1 MTTPRVES
9 RAWWTL
15 AAVCVPLFAVCV
27 NTTSIN
33 TALPAIA
40 QDFHSTQAS
49 LQWVVNAYVLAAAAF
64 VVTCG
69 DLGDIYGRRRVFAVG
84 IGVYALASLVIAL
97 STGPAMLISGRA
109 LQGLGSAVIVPVSL
123 SILGVS
129 FPPERRTGAIGIW
142 AAVVGLGFALG
153 PLIGGFL
160 TDALSW
166 QWVFWLNLPVSAA
179 AVVFVYAR
187 VQESRDQAGQLSIDV
202 PGVVLL
208 GLGSF
213 ALVLA
218 LNEGRGSGWTSPL
231 VLDLFGAAAVLLVA
245 FRLIEPRRPSPLV
258 TFAFFH
264 RPAFLAANVGTFIV
278 TFVLFAVFYVYNLY
292 LQNDLLFDYSAVK
305 SGAALLPLSLAL
317 FAVSLVVGRLVQRF
331 GARGPVTVG
340 FLATAVGLFLVSQ
353 VGVDST
359 YADLWPGFLIAGL
372 GMGLVNGPTSAAA
385 VSAVPEDRAGEACG
399 VVNMAR
405 YLGGAFGVAVTAVV
419 YSGVGISKL
428 NDHLGADRVTA
439 TQERQLDQLLSG
451 DSAGLNH
458 ALAGFDPAQAA
469 DFKQATKLSVVDA
482 FVAANRV
489 MLLAALIGALS
500 AAVLLRV
507 RHPSHR
513 QAWHK
518 ASAPAAA
525 VHAAHPLA
533 GAGATSQRASP

>member
-1 MTTPRVES
+1 MAASRSES
-9 RAWWTL
+9 RPWWTL

-40 QDFHSTQAS
+40 QDFHSTQAG

-69 DLGDIYGRRRVFAVG
+69 DLGDIYGRRRVFVYG
-84 IGVYALASLVIAL
+84 IVVYALASLVIAA
-97 STGPAMLISGRA
+97 STGPAMLIAGRA

-123 SILGVS
+123 SIIGVS
-129 FPPERRTGAIGIW
+129 FAPERRAGAIGIW
-142 AAVVGLGFALG
+142 AAIVGLGFALG

-179 AVVFVYAR
+179 AIVFVFAR
-187 VQESRDQAGQLSIDV
+187 VAESRDEARKLSIDV

-208 GLGSF
+208 GLGAF

-218 LNEGRGSGWTSPL
+218 LNEGRGSGWTSPF
-231 VLDLFGAAAVLLVA
+231 VLGLFGAAAVLLVT

-258 TFAFFH
+258 TFAFFG
-264 RPAFLAANVGTFIV
+264 RPAFLAANLGTFVV

-305 SGAALLPLSLAL
+305 SGAALLPLSMAL
-317 FAVSLVVGRLVQRF
+317 FAVSLVVGRLVLRF
-331 GARGPVTVG
+331 GVRGPVTVG
-340 FLATAVGLFLVSQ
+340 FLAMALGLYLVSMVD
-353 VGVDST
+353 VGST
-359 YADLWPGFLIAGL
+359 YADLWPGFLIAGV
-372 GMGLVNGPTSAAA
+372 GTGLVNGPTSAAA
-385 VSAVPEDRAGEACG
+385 VSAVPEDRAGEASG

-419 YSGVGISKL
+419 YGGVGVSKL

-439 TQERQLDQLLSG
+439 AQERQLDQLLSG
-451 DSAGLNH
+451 DPTGLNH
-458 ALAGFDPAQAA
+458 ALAGFSPAQAA
-469 DFKQATKLSVVDA
+469 DFKAAAKLSVVDA
-482 FVAANRV
+482 FAAANRV
-489 MLLAALIGALS
+489 MIVAALIGAVS

-507 RHPSHR
+507 RHPAHHQLWHR
-513 QAWHK
+513 
-518 ASAPAAA
+518 AAA
-525 VHAAHPLA
+525 PSTIHTVAPEPEPA
-533 GAGATSQRASP
+533 GVRSP

>member
-1 MTTPRVES
+1 
-9 RAWWTL
+9 
-15 AAVCVPLFAVCV
+15 
-27 NTTSIN
+27 
-33 TALPAIA
+33 
-40 QDFHSTQAS
+40 
-49 LQWVVNAYVLAAAAF
+49 VLAAAAF

-69 DLGDIYGRRRVFAVG
+69 DLGDIYGRRKVFVGG

-97 STGPAMLISGRA
+97 STGPAMLIGGRA

-123 SILGVS
+123 SIIGVS
-129 FPPERRTGAIGIW
+129 FPSERRTGAIGIW
-142 AAVVGLGFALG
+142 AAIVGLGFALG

-187 VQESRDQAGQLSIDV
+187 VTESRDEARKLSVDV

-218 LNEGRGSGWTSPL
+218 LNEGRGSGWASPL
-231 VLDLFGAAAVLLVA
+231 VLGLFGAAALLLVA

-258 TFAFFH
+258 TFEFFR
-264 RPAFLAANVGTFIV
+264 RPAFLAANLGTFMV
-278 TFVLFAVFYVYNLY
+278 TFVLFAIFYVYNLY

-317 FAVSLVVGRLVQRF
+317 FAVSLFVGRLVQRF

-340 FLATAVGLFLVSQ
+340 FLATAAGLWLVSQ

-359 YADLWPGFLIAGL
+359 FADLWPGFLIAGL

-385 VSAVPEDRAGEACG
+385 VSAVPEDRAGEASG

-419 YSGVGISKL
+419 YAGVGVSRL

-439 TQERQLDQLLSG
+439 AQERQLDGLLSG
-451 DSAGLNH
+451 DPTGYNH
-458 ALAGFDPAQAA
+458 SLAGFSPAQAA
-469 DFKQATKLSVVDA
+469 DFRQAAKVSVVDA
-482 FVAANRV
+482 FVAVNRV
-489 MLLAALIGALS
+489 LLVAALIGAVS
-500 AAVLLRV
+500 AAVLLRI
-507 RHPSHR
+507 RHPSHHHR
-513 QAWHK
+513 WHRV
-518 ASAPAAA
+518 SAPAAG
-525 VHAAHPLA
+525 VHTVHP
-533 GAGATSQRASP
+533 RA

>member
-1 MTTPRVES
+1 MATPRVES

-97 STGPAMLISGRA
+97 STGPAMLIGGRA

-179 AVVFVYAR
+179 ALVFVYAR
-187 VQESRDQAGQLSIDV
+187 VQESRDEGGQLSIDV

-218 LNEGRGSGWTSPL
+218 LNEG
-231 VLDLFGAAAVLLVA
+231 
-245 FRLIEPRRPSPLV
+245 
-258 TFAFFH
+258 
-264 RPAFLAANVGTFIV
+264 
-278 TFVLFAVFYVYNLY
+278 
-292 LQNDLLFDYSAVK
+292 
-305 SGAALLPLSLAL
+305 
-317 FAVSLVVGRLVQRF
+317 
-331 GARGPVTVG
+331 
-340 FLATAVGLFLVSQ
+340 
-353 VGVDST
+353 
-359 YADLWPGFLIAGL
+359 
-372 GMGLVNGPTSAAA
+372 
-385 VSAVPEDRAGEACG
+385 
-399 VVNMAR
+399 
-405 YLGGAFGVAVTAVV
+405 
-419 YSGVGISKL
+419 
-428 NDHLGADRVTA
+428 
-439 TQERQLDQLLSG
+439 
-451 DSAGLNH
+451 
-458 ALAGFDPAQAA
+458 
-469 DFKQATKLSVVDA
+469 QATKLSVVDA

-489 MLLAALIGALS
+489 MLLATLIGSLS

-513 QAWHK
+513 HAWHR
-518 ASAPAAA
+518 ASAPGAA
-525 VHAAHPLA
+525 VHAVHPLA

>member
-1 MTTPRVES
+1 MAASRTES
-9 RAWWTL
+9 RPWWTL

-27 NTTSIN
+27 NTTAIN

-69 DLGDIYGRRRVFAVG
+69 DLGDIYGRRRVFVYGIVLYAV
-84 IGVYALASLVIAL
+84 ASLVIAL
-97 STGPAMLISGRA
+97 STGPPMLIAGRA

-123 SILGVS
+123 SIIGVS
-129 FPPERRTGAIGIW
+129 FAPERRTGAIGIW
-142 AAVVGLGFALG
+142 AAIVGLGFALG

-166 QWVFWLNLPVSAA
+166 QWVFWLNLPLSAA
-179 AVVFVYAR
+179 AIVFVFAR
-187 VQESRDQAGQLSIDV
+187 VRESRDEDRKLSVDV

-208 GLGSF
+208 GLGAF

-231 VLDLFGAAAVLLVA
+231 VLGLFGAAAVLLVA
-245 FRLIEPRRPSPLV
+245 FRLIEPRRLSPLV
-258 TFAFFH
+258 TFAFFR
-264 RPAFLAANVGTFIV
+264 RPAFLAANVGTFMV

-292 LQNDLLFDYSAVK
+292 LQDDLLFDYSAVK

-317 FAVSLVVGRLVQRF
+317 FGVSLVVGRLVQRF

-340 FLATAVGLFLVSQ
+340 FLGTALGLYLVSQ
-353 VGVDST
+353 VDVGST

-385 VSAVPEDRAGEACG
+385 VSAVPEDRAGEASG

-419 YSGVGISKL
+419 YGGVGIAKL
-428 NDHLGADRVTA
+428 NDHLGADRVTSA
-439 TQERQLDQLLSG
+439 QERQLDQLLSG
-451 DSAGLNH
+451 DPAGLNH
-458 ALAGFDPAQAA
+458 ALAGFSPAQAA
-469 DFKQATKLSVVDA
+469 DFKAAAKLAVVDA
-482 FVAANRV
+482 FGAANRV
-489 MLLAALIGALS
+489 MIVAAMIGAVS

-507 RHPSHR
+507 RHPRHHHR
-513 QAWHK
+513 WHR
-518 ASAPAAA
+518 ASAPSIIHA
-525 VHAAHPLA
+525 VAPEPEVG
-533 GAGATSQRASP
+533 GAASP

>member
-1 MTTPRVES
+1 
-9 RAWWTL
+9 
-15 AAVCVPLFAVCV
+15 VCVPLFAVCV

-69 DLGDIYGRRRVFAVG
+69 DLGDIYGRRRVFVCG

-97 STGPAMLISGRA
+97 SAGPPMLIAGRA

-123 SILGVS
+123 SIIGVS
-129 FPPERRTGAIGIW
+129 FAPERRTGAIGIW
-142 AAVVGLGFALG
+142 AAIVGLGFALG

-179 AVVFVYAR
+179 AIVFVYAR
-187 VQESRDQAGQLSIDV
+187 VSESRDEERKLSVDV
-202 PGVVLL
+202 PGVALL
-208 GLGSF
+208 GLGAF

-231 VLDLFGAAAVLLVA
+231 VLGLFGAAAVLLVT

-258 TFAFFH
+258 TFAFFR
-264 RPAFLAANVGTFIV
+264 RPAFLAANVGTFMV

-317 FAVSLVVGRLVQRF
+317 FGVSLVVGRLVQRF

-340 FLATAVGLFLVSQ
+340 FLGTALGLYLVSQ
-353 VGVDST
+353 VDVGST

-385 VSAVPEDRAGEACG
+385 VSAVPEDRAGEASG

-419 YSGVGISKL
+419 YGGVGVSKL
-428 NDHLGADRVTA
+428 NDHLGADGA
-439 TQERQLDQLLSG
+439 TSAQERQLDQLLSG
-451 DSAGLNH
+451 DPTGLNH
-458 ALAGFDPAQAA
+458 ALAGFSPAQAA
-469 DFKQATKLSVVDA
+469 DFKAAAKLSVVDA
-482 FVAANRV
+482 FGAANRV
-489 MLLAALIGALS
+489 MIVAALVGAIS

-507 RHPSHR
+507 RHPRHHHVWHR
-513 QAWHK
+513 
-518 ASAPAAA
+518 ASAPATIHTVAPEPEA
-525 VHAAHPLA
+525 A
-533 GAGATSQRASP
+533 GAGSR

>member
-1 MTTPRVES
+1 
-9 RAWWTL
+9 
-15 AAVCVPLFAVCV
+15 V

-40 QDFHSTQAS
+40 QDFHSTQAG

-69 DLGDIYGRRRVFAVG
+69 DLGDIYGRRRVFVYG
-84 IGVYALASLVIAL
+84 IVVYALASLVIAA
-97 STGPAMLISGRA
+97 STGPAMLIAGRA

-123 SILGVS
+123 SIIGVS
-129 FPPERRTGAIGIW
+129 FAPERRAGAIGIW
-142 AAVVGLGFALG
+142 AAIVGLGFALG

-179 AVVFVYAR
+179 AIVFVFAR
-187 VQESRDQAGQLSIDV
+187 VAESRDEARKLSIDV

-208 GLGSF
+208 GLGAF

-218 LNEGRGSGWTSPL
+218 LNEGRGSGWTSPF
-231 VLDLFGAAAVLLVA
+231 VLGLFGAAAVLLVT

-258 TFAFFH
+258 TFAFFG
-264 RPAFLAANVGTFIV
+264 RPAFLAANLGTFVV

-305 SGAALLPLSLAL
+305 SGAALLPLSMAL
-317 FAVSLVVGRLVQRF
+317 FAVSLVVGRLVLRF
-331 GARGPVTVG
+331 GVRGPVTVG
-340 FLATAVGLFLVSQ
+340 FLAMALGLYLVSMVD
-353 VGVDST
+353 VGST
-359 YADLWPGFLIAGL
+359 YADLWPGFLIAGV
-372 GMGLVNGPTSAAA
+372 GTGLVNGPTSAAA
-385 VSAVPEDRAGEACG
+385 VSAVPEDRAGEASG

-419 YSGVGISKL
+419 YGGVGVSKL

-439 TQERQLDQLLSG
+439 AQERQLDQLLSG
-451 DSAGLNH
+451 DPTGLNH
-458 ALAGFDPAQAA
+458 ALAGFSPAQAA
-469 DFKQATKLSVVDA
+469 DFKAAAKLSVVDA
-482 FVAANRV
+482 FAAANRV
-489 MLLAALIGALS
+489 MIVAALIGAVS

-507 RHPSHR
+507 RHPAHHQLWHR
-513 QAWHK
+513 
-518 ASAPAAA
+518 AAA
-525 VHAAHPLA
+525 PSTIHTIAPEPEPA
-533 GAGATSQRASP
+533 GVRSP

>member
-1 MTTPRVES
+1 MAASRTES
-9 RAWWTL
+9 RPWWTL

-27 NTTSIN
+27 NTTAIN

-69 DLGDIYGRRRVFAVG
+69 DLGDIYGRRRVFVYG

-97 STGPAMLISGRA
+97 STSPSMLIAGRA

-123 SILGVS
+123 SIIGVS
-129 FPPERRTGAIGIW
+129 FAPERRTGAIGIW
-142 AAVVGLGFALG
+142 AAIVGLGFALG

-179 AVVFVYAR
+179 AIVFVFAR
-187 VQESRDQAGQLSIDV
+187 VPESRDEDRKLSVDV

-208 GLGSF
+208 GLGAF

-231 VLDLFGAAAVLLVA
+231 VVGLFGAAAVLLVT

-258 TFAFFH
+258 TFAFFR
-264 RPAFLAANVGTFIV
+264 RPAFVAANIGTFMV

-292 LQNDLLFDYSAVK
+292 LQNDLLFDYSAVA

-317 FAVSLVVGRLVQRF
+317 FGVSLVVGHVVARF
-331 GARGPVTVG
+331 GVRGPVTVG
-340 FLATAVGLFLVSQ
+340 FLGTALGLYLVAQVDVG
-353 VGVDST
+353 ST

-385 VSAVPEDRAGEACG
+385 VSAVPEDRAGEASG

-419 YSGVGISKL
+419 YGGVGISRL
-428 NDHLGADRVTA
+428 NDHLGADRVTSA
-439 TQERQLDQLLSG
+439 QERQLDQLLSG
-451 DSAGLNH
+451 DPTGLDH
-458 ALAGFDPAQAA
+458 ALAGFSPAQAG
-469 DFKQATKLSVVDA
+469 DFKAAAKLSVVDA
-482 FVAANRV
+482 FAATNRV
-489 MLLAALIGALS
+489 LIVAALIGAVS

-507 RHPSHR
+507 RHPRHHHLWHR
-513 QAWHK
+513 
-518 ASAPAAA
+518 ASAPSTIHSVAPEPE
-525 VHAAHPLA
+525 V
-533 GAGATSQRASP
+533 GGVASGR

>member
-1 MTTPRVES
+1 MAASRTES
-9 RAWWTL
+9 RPWWTL

-27 NTTSIN
+27 NTTAIN

-64 VVTCG
+64 VVTGG
-69 DLGDIYGRRRVFAVG
+69 DLGDIYGRRKVFVYG
-84 IGVYALASLVIAL
+84 IGVYALASVVIAL
-97 STGPAMLISGRA
+97 STGAPMLIAGRA

-123 SILGVS
+123 SIIGVS
-129 FPPERRTGAIGIW
+129 FAPERRTGAIGIW
-142 AAVVGLGFALG
+142 AAIVGLGFALG

-166 QWVFWLNLPVSAA
+166 QWVFWLNLPLSAA
-179 AVVFVYAR
+179 AIGFVFAR
-187 VQESRDQAGQLSIDV
+187 VAESRDEDRKLSVDV

-208 GLGSF
+208 GLGAF

-231 VLDLFGAAAVLLVA
+231 VLGLFGAAAVLLVT

-258 TFAFFH
+258 TFAFFR
-264 RPAFLAANVGTFIV
+264 RPAFLAANVGTFMV

-305 SGAALLPLSLAL
+305 SGAALLPLSLSL
-317 FAVSLVVGRLVQRF
+317 FGVSLVVGRLVQRF

-340 FLATAVGLFLVSQ
+340 FLGTALGLYLVSQ
-353 VGVDST
+353 VDVGST

-385 VSAVPEDRAGEACG
+385 VSAVPEDRAGEASG

-419 YSGVGISKL
+419 YGGVGISKL
-428 NDHLGADRVTA
+428 NDHLGADRVTS
-439 TQERQLDQLLSG
+439 TQERQLDELLSG
-451 DSAGLNH
+451 DPTGLNH
-458 ALAGFDPAQAA
+458 ALAGFSPAQAA
-469 DFKQATKLSVVDA
+469 DFKAAAKLSVVDA
-482 FVAANRV
+482 FSAANRV
-489 MLLAALIGALS
+489 MIVAALIGAVS

-507 RHPSHR
+507 RHPRHHHR
-513 QAWHK
+513 WHR
-518 ASAPAAA
+518 ASAPSTIHA
-525 VHAAHPLA
+525 VAPEPEVG
-533 GAGATSQRASP
+533 GAASP

>member
-1 MTTPRVES
+1 MAASRTES
-9 RAWWTL
+9 RPRWTL

-27 NTTSIN
+27 NTTAIN

-69 DLGDIYGRRRVFAVG
+69 DLGDIYGRRRVFVYG
-84 IGVYALASLVIAL
+84 IGVYALASVVIAL
-97 STGPAMLISGRA
+97 STGPPMLIAGRA

-123 SILGVS
+123 SIIGVS
-129 FPPERRTGAIGIW
+129 FAPERRTGAIGVW
-142 AAVVGLGFALG
+142 AAIVGLGFALG

-166 QWVFWLNLPVSAA
+166 QWVFWLNLPLSAA
-179 AVVFVYAR
+179 AIVFVFAR
-187 VQESRDQAGQLSIDV
+187 VPESRDEDGKLSVDV
-202 PGVVLL
+202 PGVALL
-208 GLGSF
+208 GLGAF

-231 VLDLFGAAAVLLVA
+231 VLGLFGAAAVLLVT

-258 TFAFFH
+258 TFAFFR
-264 RPAFLAANVGTFIV
+264 RPAFLAANVGTFMV

-317 FAVSLVVGRLVQRF
+317 FGVSLVVGRLVARF

-340 FLATAVGLFLVSQ
+340 FLGTALGLYLVAQVDVG
-353 VGVDST
+353 ST

-385 VSAVPEDRAGEACG
+385 VSAVPEDRAGEASG

-419 YSGVGISKL
+419 YGGVGVSKL
-428 NDHLGADRVTA
+428 NDHLGADRVTSA
-439 TQERQLDQLLSG
+439 QERQLDQLLSG
-451 DSAGLNH
+451 DPTGLND
-458 ALAGFDPAQAA
+458 ALAGFSPAQAG
-469 DFKQATKLSVVDA
+469 DFKAAAKLSVVDA
-482 FVAANRV
+482 FGAANRV
-489 MLLAALIGALS
+489 MIVAALLGAVS

-507 RHPSHR
+507 RHPRHHHLWHR
-513 QAWHK
+513 
-518 ASAPAAA
+518 ASAPSTIHAVAPEPEVGAA
-525 VHAAHPLA
+525 
-533 GAGATSQRASP
+533 SS

>member
-1 MTTPRVES
+1 MAASRIES
-9 RAWWTL
+9 RPWWTL

-27 NTTSIN
+27 NTTAIN

-49 LQWVVNAYVLAAAAF
+49 LQWVVNAYVLAAAAL

-69 DLGDIYGRRRVFAVG
+69 DLGDIYGRRRVFVYG
-84 IGVYALASLVIAL
+84 IGLYAVASVVIAL
-97 STGPAMLISGRA
+97 STGPPMLIAGRA

-123 SILGVS
+123 SIIGVS
-129 FPPERRTGAIGIW
+129 FAPERRTGAIGIW
-142 AAVVGLGFALG
+142 AAIVGLGFALG

-166 QWVFWLNLPVSAA
+166 QWVFWLNLPLSAA
-179 AVVFVYAR
+179 AIVFVFAR
-187 VQESRDQAGQLSIDV
+187 VAESRDEDRKLSVDV

-231 VLDLFGAAAVLLVA
+231 VLGLFGAAAVLLLT

-258 TFAFFH
+258 TFAFFR
-264 RPAFLAANVGTFIV
+264 RPAFLAANVGTFVV
-278 TFVLFAVFYVYNLY
+278 TFVLFGVFYVYNLY

-317 FAVSLVVGRLVQRF
+317 FGVSLVVGRLVQRF

-340 FLATAVGLFLVSQ
+340 FLGTALGLYLVSQ
-353 VGVDST
+353 VDVGST

-385 VSAVPEDRAGEACG
+385 VSAVPEDRAGEASG

-419 YSGVGISKL
+419 YGGVGTSKL
-428 NDHLGADRVTA
+428 NEHVGADRVTSA
-439 TQERQLDQLLSG
+439 QERQLDQLLSG
-451 DSAGLNH
+451 DPTGLNH
-458 ALAGFDPAQAA
+458 ALAGFSPAQAA
-469 DFKQATKLSVVDA
+469 DFKAAAKLAVVDA
-482 FVAANRV
+482 FGAVNRV
-489 MLLAALIGALS
+489 MIVAALIGAVS

-507 RHPSHR
+507 RHPRHHHIWHR
-513 QAWHK
+513 
-518 ASAPAAA
+518 ASAPSTIHA
-525 VHAAHPLA
+525 VAPEAEVG
-533 GAGATSQRASP
+533 GAGSGR

>member
-1 MTTPRVES
+1 MDAS
-9 RAWWTL
+9 RTGSRPWWTL

-49 LQWVVNAYVLAAAAF
+49 LQWVVNAYVLAGAAF
-64 VVTCG
+64 VVTG
-69 DLGDIYGRRRVFAVG
+69 GNLGDIYGRRKVFVCG

-97 STGPAMLISGRA
+97 STGPPMLIAGRA

-123 SILGVS
+123 SIIGVS
-129 FPPERRTGAIGIW
+129 FAPERRTGAIGIW
-142 AAVVGLGFALG
+142 AAIVGLGFALG

-179 AVVFVYAR
+179 AIAFVFAR
-187 VQESRDQAGQLSIDV
+187 VPESRDEQRRLSVDV
-202 PGVVLL
+202 PGVALL
-208 GLGSF
+208 GLGAF

-218 LNEGRGSGWTSPL
+218 LNEGRGSGWTSPF
-231 VLDLFGAAAVLLVA
+231 VLGMFGAAAVLLVA
-245 FRLIEPRRPSPLV
+245 FRLIEPTRPSPLV
-258 TFAFFH
+258 TFAFFR
-264 RPAFLAANVGTFIV
+264 RPAFLAANLGTFMV

-317 FAVSLVVGRLVQRF
+317 FGVSLVVGRLVQRF
-331 GARGPVTVG
+331 GVRGPVTVG
-340 FLATAVGLFLVSQ
+340 FLGTALGLYLVSQ
-353 VGVDST
+353 VDVGST

-372 GMGLVNGPTSAAA
+372 AMGLVNGPTSAAA
-385 VSAVPEDRAGEACG
+385 VSAVPEDRAGEASG

-419 YSGVGISKL
+419 YGGVGTSKL

-439 TQERQLDQLLSG
+439 AQERQLDQLLSG
-451 DSAGLNH
+451 DPTGVDH
-458 ALAGFDPAQAA
+458 AVAGFSPSQAA
-469 DFKQATKLSVVDA
+469 DFKAAAKLSVVDA
-482 FVAANRV
+482 FSAANRV
-489 MLLAALIGALS
+489 MVVAALIGAAS
-500 AAVLLRV
+500 AAVLLRA
-507 RHPSHR
+507 RHPRHHHR
-513 QAWHK
+513 WHR
-518 ASAPAAA
+518 ASAPATIHTTAPEAEPAA
-525 VHAAHPLA
+525 
-533 GAGATSQRASP
+533 TASP

>member
-1 MTTPRVES
+1 MAASRTES
-9 RAWWTL
+9 RPWWTL

-27 NTTSIN
+27 NTTAIN

-69 DLGDIYGRRRVFAVG
+69 DLGDIYGRRRVFVYG
-84 IGVYALASLVIAL
+84 IGVYAVASVVIAL
-97 STGPAMLISGRA
+97 STGPLMLIAGRA

-123 SILGVS
+123 SIIGVS
-129 FPPERRTGAIGIW
+129 FAPERRTGAIGIW
-142 AAVVGLGFALG
+142 AAIVGLGFALG

-160 TDALSW
+160 TDALTW
-166 QWVFWLNLPVSAA
+166 QWVFWLNLPLSAA
-179 AVVFVYAR
+179 AIAFVFAR
-187 VQESRDQAGQLSIDV
+187 VPESRDEDRKLSVDV

-208 GLGSF
+208 GLGAF

-231 VLDLFGAAAVLLVA
+231 VLGLFGAAGVLLVT

-258 TFAFFH
+258 TFAFFR
-264 RPAFLAANVGTFIV
+264 RPAFLAANVGTFMV
-278 TFVLFAVFYVYNLY
+278 TFVLFAAFYVYNLY

-317 FAVSLVVGRLVQRF
+317 FGVSLVVGRLVQRF

-340 FLATAVGLFLVSQ
+340 FLGTALGLYLVSQ
-353 VGVDST
+353 VDVGST

-385 VSAVPEDRAGEACG
+385 VSAVAEDRAGEASG

-419 YSGVGISKL
+419 YGGVAISKL
-428 NDHLGADRVTA
+428 NDHLGADRVTSA
-439 TQERQLDQLLSG
+439 QERQLDQLLSG
-451 DSAGLNH
+451 DPTGLNH
-458 ALAGFDPAQAA
+458 ALAGFSPAQAA
-469 DFKQATKLSVVDA
+469 DFKAAAKLAVVDA
-482 FVAANRV
+482 FGAANRV
-489 MLLAALIGALS
+489 MIVAALIGAVS

-507 RHPSHR
+507 RHPRHHHLWHR
-513 QAWHK
+513 
-518 ASAPAAA
+518 ASAPSTIHA
-525 VHAAHPLA
+525 VAPEAEVG
-533 GAGATSQRASP
+533 GAASP

>member
-1 MTTPRVES
+1 MAASRSES
-9 RAWWTL
+9 RPLWTL

-40 QDFHSTQAS
+40 QDFHSTQAG

-69 DLGDIYGRRRVFAVG
+69 DLGDIYGRRRVFVYG
-84 IGVYALASLVIAL
+84 IVVYALASLVIAA
-97 STGPAMLISGRA
+97 STGPAMLIAGRA

-123 SILGVS
+123 SIIGVS
-129 FPPERRTGAIGIW
+129 FAPERRAGAIGIW
-142 AAVVGLGFALG
+142 AAIVGLGFALG

-179 AVVFVYAR
+179 AIVFVFAR
-187 VQESRDQAGQLSIDV
+187 VAESRDEARKLSIDV

-208 GLGSF
+208 GLGAF

-218 LNEGRGSGWTSPL
+218 LNEGRGSGWTSPF
-231 VLDLFGAAAVLLVA
+231 VLGLFGAAAVLLVT

-258 TFAFFH
+258 TFAFFG
-264 RPAFLAANVGTFIV
+264 RPAFLAANLGTFVV

-305 SGAALLPLSLAL
+305 SGAALLPLSMAL
-317 FAVSLVVGRLVQRF
+317 FAVSLVVGRLVLRF
-331 GARGPVTVG
+331 GVRGPVTVG
-340 FLATAVGLFLVSQ
+340 FLAMALGLYLVSMVD
-353 VGVDST
+353 VGST
-359 YADLWPGFLIAGL
+359 YADLWPGFLIAGV
-372 GMGLVNGPTSAAA
+372 GTGLVNGPTSAAA
-385 VSAVPEDRAGEACG
+385 VSAVPEDRAGEASG

-419 YSGVGISKL
+419 YGGVGVSKL

-439 TQERQLDQLLSG
+439 AQERQLDQLLSG
-451 DSAGLNH
+451 DPTGLNH
-458 ALAGFDPAQAA
+458 ALAGFSPAQAA
-469 DFKQATKLSVVDA
+469 DFKAAAKLSVVDA
-482 FVAANRV
+482 FAAANRV
-489 MLLAALIGALS
+489 MIVAALIGAVS

-507 RHPSHR
+507 RHPAHHQLWHR
-513 QAWHK
+513 
-518 ASAPAAA
+518 AAA
-525 VHAAHPLA
+525 PSTIHTVAPGPEPA
-533 GAGATSQRASP
+533 GVRSP

>member
-1 MTTPRVES
+1 MWV
-9 RAWWTL
+9 L

-69 DLGDIYGRRRVFAVG
+69 DLGDIYGRRRVFVYG
-84 IGVYALASLVIAL
+84 IAVYALASLVIAL
-97 STGPAMLISGRA
+97 STGPGMLIAGRA

-123 SILGVS
+123 SIIGVS
-129 FPPERRTGAIGIW
+129 FAPGRRASAIGIW
-142 AAVVGLGFALG
+142 AAIVGLGFALG

-166 QWVFWLNLPVSAA
+166 QWVFWLNLPLSAA
-179 AVVFVYAR
+179 AIVFVFAR
-187 VQESRDQAGQLSIDV
+187 VAESRDEAHKLSIDV

-208 GLGSF
+208 GLGAF

-231 VLDLFGAAAVLLVA
+231 VLGLFAVAAVLLVA

-258 TFAFFH
+258 TFAFFR
-264 RPAFLAANVGTFIV
+264 RPAFLAANLGTFLV
-278 TFVLFAVFYVYNLY
+278 TFVLFSVFYVYNLY

-331 GARGPVTVG
+331 GARAPVTLG
-340 FLATAVGLFLVSQ
+340 FLAMALGLYLVSRVD
-353 VGVDST
+353 VGST
-359 YADLWPGFLIAGL
+359 YADLWPGFLIAGV
-372 GMGLVNGPTSAAA
+372 GTGLVNGPTSAAA
-385 VSAVPEDRAGEACG
+385 VSAVPEDRAGEASG

-419 YSGVGISKL
+419 YGSVGISKL
-428 NDHLGADRVTA
+428 NEHLGADHVTSA
-439 TQERQLDQLLSG
+439 QERQLDQLLSG
-451 DSAGLNH
+451 DPAGLTH
-458 ALAGFDPAQAA
+458 ALAGFSPAQAA
-469 DFKQATKLSVVDA
+469 DFKAAAKLSVVDA
-482 FVAANRV
+482 FGAANRV
-489 MLLAALIGALS
+489 MIAAALIGAVA

-507 RHPSHR
+507 RHPRHHHLWHR
-513 QAWHK
+513 
-518 ASAPAAA
+518 ASAPSTIHA
-525 VHAAHPLA
+525 VAPEPEVG
-533 GAGATSQRASP
+533 GAASP

>member
-1 MTTPRVES
+1 MAAPHSSS

-69 DLGDIYGRRRVFAVG
+69 DLGDIYGRRRVFIVG
-84 IGVYALASLVIAL
+84 IVVYGLASLVIAL
-97 STGPAMLISGRA
+97 STGPALLVGGRA

-123 SILGVS
+123 SIIGVT
-129 FPPERRTGAIGIW
+129 FAPERRPGAIGIW

-166 QWVFWLNLPVSAA
+166 PWVFWLNLPVSAA
-179 AVVFVYAR
+179 AVAFVLAR
-187 VQESRDQAGQLSIDV
+187 VDESRDESRKLSVDV

-213 ALVLA
+213 ALVLG

-231 VLDLFGAAAVLLVA
+231 VLGLFGGAAVLLVA
-245 FRLIEPRRPSPLV
+245 FRLLEPRRPNPLV
-258 TFAFFH
+258 NFAFF
-264 RPAFLAANVGTFIV
+264 RNPVFLAANAGTFLV
-278 TFVLFAVFYVYNLY
+278 TFVLFAAFYIFNLF
-292 LQNDLLFDYSAVK
+292 LQNDLLLDYSAVK

-317 FAVSLVVGRLVQRF
+317 FAVSLVVGRLVERY
-331 GARGPVTVG
+331 GARLTVALG
-340 FLATAVGLFLVSQ
+340 FLATAAGLFLVSQ

-359 YADLWPGFLIAGL
+359 YADLWPGFLVAGL

-385 VSAVPEDRAGEACG
+385 VSAVPEERAGEASG
-399 VVNMAR
+399 IVNMAR
-405 YLGGAFGVAVTAVV
+405 YLGGAFGVAVTAVA
-419 YSGVGISKL
+419 YAGVGIARL
-428 NDHLGADRVTA
+428 NDHLGADNVTS

-451 DSAGLNH
+451 DATGVNH
-458 ALAGFDPAQAA
+458 AVAGFSPAQAA
-469 DFKQATKLSVVDA
+469 DFKQAARVSVVDA
-482 FVAANRV
+482 FTAANRV
-489 MLLAALIGALS
+489 MVVAALVGAVS
-500 AAVLLRV
+500 AAVLLRARV
-507 RHPSHR
+507 PHHHHR
-513 QAWHK
+513 WHR
-518 ASAPAAA
+518 ASAPATVHA
-525 VHAAHPLA
+525 VHPNLSAE
-533 GAGATSQRASP
+533 S

>member
-1 MTTPRVES
+1 MATPRPDS

-69 DLGDIYGRRRVFAVG
+69 DLGDIYGRRRVFVYG

-97 STGPAMLISGRA
+97 STGPAMLIGGRA

-123 SILGVS
+123 AIIGVS
-129 FPPERRTGAIGIW
+129 FAPERRTGAIGIW
-142 AAVVGLGFALG
+142 AAIVGLGFALG

-166 QWVFWLNLPVSAA
+166 QWVFWLNLPLSAA
-179 AVVFVYAR
+179 AVVFVLAK
-187 VQESRDQAGQLSIDV
+187 VQESRDEARKLSIDV

-208 GLGSF
+208 GLGAF

-218 LNEGRGSGWTSPL
+218 LNEGRGSGWTSPF
-231 VLDLFGAAAVLLVA
+231 VLGMFGAAAVLLVA

-258 TFAFFH
+258 TFAFF
-264 RPAFLAANVGTFIV
+264 RLPAFLAANIGTFMV
-278 TFVLFAVFYVYNLY
+278 TFVLFAAFYIYNLY
-292 LQNDLLFDYSAVK
+292 LQNDLLFDYSAVE

-331 GARGPVTVG
+331 GARGVVTVG
-340 FLATAVGLFLVSQ
+340 FLLTAAGLFLVSQ
-353 VGVDST
+353 VDVGST
-359 YADLWPGFLIAGL
+359 YADLWPGFLVAGL
-372 GMGLVNGPTSAAA
+372 GTGLVNGPTSAAA
-385 VSAVPEDRAGEACG
+385 VSAVPEDRAGEASG

-419 YSGVGISKL
+419 YSGVATSKL
-428 NDHLGADRVTA
+428 NDHLGVDRVTA
-439 TQERQLDQLLSG
+439 AQERQLDGLLSG
-451 DSAGLNH
+451 DPTGLNS

-469 DFKQATKLSVVDA
+469 EYKSAAKLSVVDA
-482 FVAANRV
+482 FVAANRA
-489 MLLAALIGALS
+489 MLVAALFGAVA

-507 RHPSHR
+507 RHPRHHHLWHR
-513 QAWHK
+513 
-518 ASAPAAA
+518 ASSPSTIHAVAP
-525 VHAAHPLA
+525 PPEPP
-533 GAGATSQRASP
+533 GQRAAP

>member
-1 MTTPRVES
+1 MAASRTES
-9 RAWWTL
+9 RPWWTL

-69 DLGDIYGRRRVFAVG
+69 DLGDIYGRRRVFVYG

-97 STGPAMLISGRA
+97 STGPSMLIAGRA

-123 SILGVS
+123 SIIGVS
-129 FPPERRTGAIGIW
+129 FAPERRTGAIGIW
-142 AAVVGLGFALG
+142 AAIVGLGFAVG

-166 QWVFWLNLPVSAA
+166 QWVFWLNLPLSAA
-179 AVVFVYAR
+179 AIVFVFAR
-187 VQESRDQAGQLSIDV
+187 VSESRDVERKLSVDV

-208 GLGSF
+208 GLGAF

-231 VLDLFGAAAVLLVA
+231 VLGLFGAAAVLLVT

-258 TFAFFH
+258 TFAFFR
-264 RPAFLAANVGTFIV
+264 RPAFLAANVGTFMV

-317 FAVSLVVGRLVQRF
+317 FGVSLVVGRLVARF

-340 FLATAVGLFLVSQ
+340 FLGAALGLYLVSQ
-353 VGVDST
+353 VEVGST

-385 VSAVPEDRAGEACG
+385 VSAVPEDRAGEASG

-419 YSGVGISKL
+419 YGGVGISKL
-428 NDHLGADRVTA
+428 NDHLGADGA
-439 TQERQLDQLLSG
+439 TSAQERQLDQLLSG
-451 DSAGLNH
+451 DPTGLNH
-458 ALAGFDPAQAA
+458 ALAGFSPAQAA
-469 DFKQATKLSVVDA
+469 DFKAAAKLSVVDA
-482 FVAANRV
+482 FGAANRV
-489 MLLAALIGALS
+489 MIVAALIGAVS

-507 RHPSHR
+507 RHPRHHHLWHR
-513 QAWHK
+513 
-518 ASAPAAA
+518 ASAPSTIHA
-525 VHAAHPLA
+525 VAPEAEA
-533 GAGATSQRASP
+533 GGAASP

>member
-1 MTTPRVES
+1 MPASRPES
-9 RAWWTL
+9 RPMWVL

-27 NTTSIN
+27 NPTSIN

-69 DLGDIYGRRRVFAVG
+69 DLGDIYGRRRVFVYG
-84 IGVYALASLVIAL
+84 IAVYALASLVIAL
-97 STGPAMLISGRA
+97 STGPGMLIAGRA

-123 SILGVS
+123 SIIGVS
-129 FPPERRTGAIGIW
+129 FAPGRRASAIGIW
-142 AAVVGLGFALG
+142 AAIVGLGFALG

-166 QWVFWLNLPVSAA
+166 QWVFWLNLPLSAA
-179 AVVFVYAR
+179 AIVFVFAR
-187 VQESRDQAGQLSIDV
+187 VAESRDEAHKLSIDV

-208 GLGSF
+208 GLGAF

-231 VLDLFGAAAVLLVA
+231 VLGLFAAAAVLLVA

-258 TFAFFH
+258 TFAFFR
-264 RPAFLAANVGTFIV
+264 RPAFLAANLGTFLV
-278 TFVLFAVFYVYNLY
+278 TFVLFSVFYVYNLY

-317 FAVSLVVGRLVQRF
+317 FAVSLVV
-331 GARGPVTVG
+331 ARAPVTLG
-340 FLATAVGLFLVSQ
+340 LLAMALGLYLVSRVAVG
-353 VGVDST
+353 ST
-359 YADLWPGFLIAGL
+359 YADLWPGFLIAGV
-372 GMGLVNGPTSAAA
+372 GTGLVNGPTSAAA
-385 VSAVPEDRAGEACG
+385 VSAVPEDRAGEASG

-419 YSGVGISKL
+419 YGSVGISKL
-428 NDHLGADRVTA
+428 NEHLGADHVTSA
-439 TQERQLDQLLSG
+439 QERQLDQLLSG
-451 DSAGLNH
+451 DPAGLTH
-458 ALAGFDPAQAA
+458 ALAGFSPAQAA
-469 DFKQATKLSVVDA
+469 DFQAAAQLSVVDA
-482 FVAANRV
+482 FGAANRV
-489 MLLAALIGALS
+489 MIAAALIGAVA

-507 RHPSHR
+507 PHPR
-513 QAWHK
+513 PPPLWPR
-518 ASAPAAA
+518 ASAPSTTHA
-525 VHAAHPLA
+525 VAPEPEVG
-533 GAGATSQRASP
+533 GAASP

>member
-1 MTTPRVES
+1 MGASRSES
-9 RAWWTL
+9 RPWWTL

-69 DLGDIYGRRRVFAVG
+69 DLGDIYGRRKVFVYG

-97 STGPAMLISGRA
+97 STGPLMLIAGRA

-123 SILGVS
+123 SIIGVS
-129 FPPERRTGAIGIW
+129 FAPERRTGAIGIW
-142 AAVVGLGFALG
+142 AAIVGLGFAVG

-166 QWVFWLNLPVSAA
+166 QWVFWMNLPVSAA
-179 AVVFVYAR
+179 AIVFVFAR
-187 VQESRDQAGQLSIDV
+187 VAESRDEERKLSVDV

-208 GLGSF
+208 GLGAF

-231 VLDLFGAAAVLLVA
+231 VLGLFAAAAVVLVA
-245 FRLIEPRRPSPLV
+245 FRLIEPRRSSPLV
-258 TFAFFH
+258 TFEFFR
-264 RPAFLAANVGTFIV
+264 RPAFLAANVGTFMV
-278 TFVLFAVFYVYNLY
+278 TFVLFAVFYIYNLY

-340 FLATAVGLFLVSQ
+340 FLGTAVGLYLVSQ
-353 VGVDST
+353 VDVGST
-359 YADLWPGFLIAGL
+359 YADLWPGFLVAGL

-385 VSAVPEDRAGEACG
+385 VSAVPEDRAGEASG

-405 YLGGAFGVAVTAVV
+405 YLGGAFGVAVAAVV
-419 YSGVGISKL
+419 YGGVGISKL
-428 NDHLGADRVTA
+428 NDHLGADHVSA
-439 TQERQLDQLLSG
+439 AQERQLDQLLSG
-451 DSAGLNH
+451 DPAGLNH
-458 ALAGFDPAQAA
+458 ALAGFTPAQAA
-469 DFKQATKLSVVDA
+469 DFKAAAKLAVVDA
-482 FVAANRV
+482 FGAANRV
-489 MLLAALIGALS
+489 MLVAALIGAVS
-500 AAVLLRV
+500 AALLLRV
-507 RHPSHR
+507 RHPRHHH
-513 QAWHK
+513 AWHR
-518 ASAPAAA
+518 ASALSTIHA
-525 VHAAHPLA
+525 VAPEPEPDPT
-533 GAGATSQRASP
+533 GAGSP